1 MLRVCFPLCMLEF
14 YPSLPHSDWL
24 QGPLS
29 FLSEGSCELFPW
41 QCKVGQTVEVTTA
54 LFCIK
59 LYFHAL
65 TRTST
70 ILTVYFCGFSQSE
83 GTEQNHEI
91 SFGKCHDCTSSEAMS
106 ASF

>member
-1 MLRVCFPLCMLEF
+1 MPGVCFPLCMLEF
-14 YPSLPHSDWL
+14 YLSLSHSDWL

-29 FLSEGSCELFPW
+29 FLSKGSPELFPW

-59 LYFHAL
+59 LYFHVL

-70 ILTVYFCGFSQSE
+70 TLTVCFCGFPESE
-83 GTEQNHEI
+83 VTDKNHENHLANARI
-91 SFGKCHDCTSSEAMS
+91 VSQ
-106 ASF
+106 